1 MRGAFDKYL
10 LANPG
15 RRGAFEWICL
25 LALSICSYIF
35 KFALFPSSRALLALG
50 AILLVL
56 GFVIHGLSHAVHREA
71 HRRSREISGIVTR
84 GIYSKIRHPGYLGLI
99 LMYIGIPLIFK
110 SWASLLVAGFF
121 SALYVLTAFREE
133 EILLERFGEDYES
146 YMRRVRWRFLPYI
159 F

>member
-1 MRGAFDKYL
+1 M
-10 LANPG
+10 
-15 RRGAFEWICL
+15 
-25 LALSICSYIF
+25 
-35 KFALFPSSRALLALG
+35 
-50 AILLVL
+50 
-56 GFVIHGLSHAVHREA
+56 
-71 HRRSREISGIVTR
+71 
-84 GIYSKIRHPGYLGLI
+84 I

-110 SWASLLVAGFF
+110 SWASLFVAGFF